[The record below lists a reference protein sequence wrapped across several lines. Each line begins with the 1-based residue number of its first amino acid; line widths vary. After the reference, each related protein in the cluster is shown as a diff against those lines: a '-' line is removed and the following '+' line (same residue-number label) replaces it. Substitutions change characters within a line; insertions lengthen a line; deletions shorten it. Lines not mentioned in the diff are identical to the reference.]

1 LAALYELQS
10 ILIKLKV
17 SAVNITVKLLNF
29 MFGKK
34 VLLGILVVLKMFRD
48 QVAHACAW
56 NR

>member
-17 SAVNITVKLLNF
+17 SAVNITVKLLKS

-34 VLLGILVVLKMFRD
+34 CCWVYL
-48 QVAHACAW
+48 
-56 NR
+56 